1 MKRCETMFL
10 KIKPVIFSDKPKV
23 MKNFIT
29 PILFL
34 VLNSCVA
41 QDSTPYG
48 LMVEFLRSP
57 EFIEL
62 REAQPDFSWIVPA
75 GCEKQTAYQIQ
86 AASSKNLLNQNSPNY
101 WDSGKITNNQSINIE
116 YEGEPLLGNSTYYWR
131 VKIWDAN
138 DNSSKYSVIQQFK
151 TGSLNNYTTTSNS
164 FLVEHRTP
172 VLIKEKSKGHYFV
185 DFGKDAFG
193 TIVLDIQPTKKE
205 TIIIHLGEKISKP
218 FQLDDSP
225 EGSIRYQ
232 KLKLKVDPGQSK
244 YTLALPSDKRNT
256 NTKAVL
262 LPDSIGVITPFR
274 YCELENVNFEFDA
287 DNISHQAVSYFFDD
301 NESYFTCSDKVL
313 NQVWEMCKYSMKA
326 TSFCG
331 VYVDGDRERIPY
343 EADAFINQLGHYCTD
358 REYSMARLTNDYFME
373 KPTWPTEWILFTPLL
388 FYYDYLYTG
397 NTEAIKY
404 HWEKLKYKTL
414 TDLAREDGLINTSKE
429 NQTEELI
436 VNLGFKDPTMRI
448 RDIVDWP
455 PAQKDTG
462 WELATEEGERDGY
475 EFKEINT
482 VVNAFHY
489 YSIKL
494 MAGMARAIGHEEDA
508 HFYEVRSKKVKTAFN
523 DRLLDPAKGYYID
536 GEGSTHSSLH
546 ANMFA
551 LAFGLAPEKHMK
563 SIVKFIKSRGMAC
576 SVYGSQFL
584 LDGLY
589 LAGESEYAF
598 ELMTALHDRSWWN
611 MIASG
616 STISMEAWDMKYK
629 PNSDWNHAWGAAP
642 ANIIPRHL
650 WGIQPTLPGFEE
662 CTIKPQMSQ
671 LTSSKIK
678 VPTIRGSIFGE
689 YKKDENK
696 GTFTIEI
703 PGNMG
708 AKFNCSSLHYK
719 EVRLNGRQINVSNGL
734 ILLSSGGNKLEFF
747 Y

>member
-1 MKRCETMFL
+1 MKWCETMFL
-10 KIKPVIFSDKPKV
+10 KIKPVIFSDKPEV
-23 MKNFIT
+23 MKYFIT
-29 PILFL
+29 LILFFAF
-34 VLNSCVA
+34 NSCVA
-41 QDSTPYG
+41 QDSTPNG

-62 REAQPDFSWIVPA
+62 REAQPDFSWIVPS

-86 AASSKNLLNQNSPNY
+86 VASSKKLLY
-101 WDSGKITNNQSINIE
+101 KEGTDFWDSGKSANNKSINIE
-116 YEGEPLLGNSTYYWR
+116 YEGEPLLENSTYYWR
-131 VKIWDAN
+131 VKIWDPN
-138 DNSSKYSVIQQFK
+138 DKPSEYSSIQQFK
-151 TGSLNNYTTTSNS
+151 TGSLNTYSTTGNS
-164 FLVEHRTP
+164 FSIEHRIP
-172 VLIKEKSKGHYFV
+172 VLIKEKSRGKYFV

-193 TIVLDIQPTKKE
+193 TIVLNIQPTKKE
-205 TIIIHLGEKISKP
+205 TIVIHLGEKISKP
-218 FQLDDSP
+218 FQIDRSP

-232 KLKLKVDPGQSK
+232 KIKLDIIPGQSK
-244 YTLALPSDKRNT
+244 YTLDLPPDKRNT

-274 YCELENVNFEFDA
+274 YCELENVSFELKPENIFQKTINYYFDE
-287 DNISHQAVSYFFDD
+287 D
-301 NESYFTCSDKVL
+301 ESYFSSSDTLL
-313 NQVWEMCKYSMKA
+313 NRVWEMSKYSMKA

-331 VYVDGDRERIPY
+331 LYVDGDRERIPY

-397 NTEAIKY
+397 NTEAIEY

-414 TDLAREDGLINTSKE
+414 TGLAREDGLINTSIE
-429 NQTEELI
+429 NQTDELI
-436 VNLGFKDPTMRI
+436 LNLGFNDPTLRI

-462 WELATEEGERDGY
+462 WKLASEEGERDGF

-489 YSIKL
+489 QSLKF
-494 MAGMARAIGHEEDA
+494 MAEMARAIGQMEDVN
-508 HFYEVRSKKVKTAFN
+508 FYEERSKKVKTAFN
-523 DRLLDPAKGYYID
+523 DSLFDTERGYYID

-551 LAFGLAPEKHMK
+551 LAFGLAPEKHTK
-563 SIVKFIKSRGMAC
+563 SIVEFMKSRGMAC

-589 LAGESEYAF
+589 LAGEADYAF
-598 ELMTALHDRSWWN
+598 NLMTATHDRSWWN
-611 MIASG
+611 MIAAG

-650 WGIQPTLPGFEE
+650 WGIQPALPGFEA

-689 YKKDENK
+689 YKKDGNK
-696 GTFTIEI
+696 NTFTIEI
-703 PGNMG
+703 PGNMN
-708 AKFNCSSLHYK
+708 ALFETSHFNSKALKLNETEVEPGK
-719 EVRLNGRQINVSNGL
+719 EKL
-734 ILLSSGGNKLEFF
+734 ILRSGINTIEIIL
-747 Y
+747 